1 MVFEKKNLNKKSVL
15 ENENMGDGVSEFR
28 TLKLRRDAIYN
39 CSKGKKECTEVHST
53 PVKVTEIKNPKKLTR
68 ILNDLERGSGKQF
81 ESATFHL
88 N

>member
-1 MVFEKKNLNKKSVL
+1 MKRTDQKHILEK
-15 ENENMGDGVSEFR
+15 ENREDGVSEFR

-68 ILNDLERGSGKQF
+68 ILNDLEREGGKQF
-81 ESATFHL
+81 ESDSFYL
-88 N
+88 S

>member
-1 MVFEKKNLNKKSVL
+1 MNKKSVL

-68 ILNDLERGSGKQF
+68 ILNDLERGSGEQL
-81 ESATFHL
+81 ESDIFHL
-88 N
+88 S

>member
-1 MVFEKKNLNKKSVL
+1 MDEKALIKNIL
-15 ENENMGDGVSEFR
+15 EHESTGDGVSEFR

-68 ILNDLERGSGKQF
+68 ILNDLERGSGEQL
-81 ESATFHL
+81 ESDIFHL
-88 N
+88 S

>member
-1 MVFEKKNLNKKSVL
+1 MIKSIS
-15 ENENMGDGVSEFR
+15 EHGSMGDGVSEFR

>member
-1 MVFEKKNLNKKSVL
+1 MNKKSVL

-68 ILNDLERGSGKQF
+68 ILNDLERGGGKQF
-81 ESATFHL
+81 ESYSFI
-88 N
+88 

>member
-1 MVFEKKNLNKKSVL
+1 MIKNIS
-15 ENENMGDGVSEFR
+15 EHGSMGDGVSEFR

>member
-1 MVFEKKNLNKKSVL
+1 
-15 ENENMGDGVSEFR
+15 MGDGVSEFR

-68 ILNDLERGSGKQF
+68 ILNDLERAGGKQF
-81 ESATFHL
+81 KSDIFHL
-88 N
+88 NHIISFAIQNLIM

>member
-1 MVFEKKNLNKKSVL
+1 MNKKSVL

-68 ILNDLERGSGKQF
+68 ILNDLERGGGKQF
-81 ESATFHL
+81 ESDSFI
-88 N
+88 

>member
-1 MVFEKKNLNKKSVL
+1 MKRTDQKHILEK
-15 ENENMGDGVSEFR
+15 ENREDGVSEFR

-68 ILNDLERGSGKQF
+68 ILNDLEREGGKQF
-81 ESATFHL
+81 ESDVFHSS
-88 N
+88 